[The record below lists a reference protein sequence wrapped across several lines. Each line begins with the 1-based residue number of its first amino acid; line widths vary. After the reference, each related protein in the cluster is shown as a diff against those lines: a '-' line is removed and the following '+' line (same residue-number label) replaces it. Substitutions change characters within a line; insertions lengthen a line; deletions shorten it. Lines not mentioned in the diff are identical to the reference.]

1 MKPET
6 LEIITESA
14 SETQKVG
21 EILAKEIIGQPAKK
35 NKKALAIGLEGEL
48 GSGKTT
54 FIQGLAKGLGIKER
68 ITSPTFVIF
77 KKFNFR
83 LASHLQYFY
92 HIDCYRLNFA
102 QELLDLGVKEIINQP
117 ESLIVIEWAER
128 VKKILPQDTWW
139 IRFEYLDKDKRKI
152 ILSATALSVSL
163 FGSLRPN
170 PY

>member
-1 MKPET
+1 MKPGT

-14 SETQKVG
+14 LETQKVG
-21 EILAKEIIGQPAKK
+21 KVLAEEIIGQPAKK
-35 NKKALAIGLEGEL
+35 NKKALVIGLEGEL

-92 HIDCYRLNFA
+92 HIDCYRLNSA
-102 QELLDLGVKEIINQP
+102 QDLLDLGFKEIISQP
-117 ESLIVIEWAER
+117 NLIVIEWAEKI
-128 VKKILPQDTWW
+128 KKILPQDTWW

-152 ILSATALSVSL
+152 VL
-163 FGSLRPN
+163 
-170 PY
+170 